1 MSFAYQLMYRI
12 GFTPWER
19 AGELGSEQL
28 WRLLDKEPRTGRAL
42 DLGCGTGRHTL
53 ELAGRGWE
61 AMGIDNVRRALGKAR
76 RRPGAESVTFLDGD
90 VTRLADHVQGPIP
103 FFLDIGCFHGLTAEQ
118 RTALGSG
125 ATKVATGDAS
135 MLMMAFG
142 KSKGPVLPG
151 GVSQAEIEE
160 AFLGWR
166 IDHVEPASVDGMP
179 KPIQATKPKFYRL
192 VRA

>member
-28 WRLLDKEPRTGRAL
+28 WRLLDKEPQTGRAL
-42 DLGCGTGRHTL
+42 DIGCGTGRHTL
-53 ELAGRGWE
+53 ELAERGWE
-61 AMGIDNVRRALGKAR
+61 AVGIDNVQRALGKAR
-76 RRPGAESVTFLDGD
+76 TRPGAESVTFIDGD
-90 VTRLADHVQGPIP
+90 VTRLADHVQGPFS

-118 RTALGSG
+118 RAALGSG
-125 ATKVATGDAS
+125 ATKVAADNAS
-135 MLMMAFG
+135 LLMMAFG

-151 GVSQAEIEE
+151 GVGQAEIEE
-160 AFLGWR
+160 AFPSWR

-179 KPIQATKPKFYRL
+179 KPIQAAKPKIYRL
-192 VRA
+192 VRT

>member
-1 MSFAYQLMYRI
+1 MSFAYQLMYRV

-42 DLGCGTGRHTL
+42 DIGCGTGGHTL
-53 ELAGRGWE
+53 ELAERGWE
-61 AMGIDNVRRALGKAR
+61 AVGIDNVQRALGKAR
-76 RRPGAESVTFLDGD
+76 SRLGAESVTFVDGD
-90 VTRLADHVQGPIP
+90 VTRLADHVQGPFS

-118 RTALGSG
+118 RTALGSA
-125 ATKVATGDAS
+125 ATKVADDDAS

-142 KSKGPVLPG
+142 KTKGPVLPG

-160 AFLGWR
+160 AFPNWR
-166 IDHVEPASVDGMP
+166 IDHVEPALVDGMP
-179 KPIQATKPKFYRL
+179 KPIQAAKPSFYRL